1 MRFLMRSTPLSPLAA
16 IITFLIGVLS
26 VVVAGSLFQQ
36 TSVETIDGITV
47 VDDAI
52 GFGCN
57 RQDPK
62 SEARAIYSAI
72 INNGS
77 YDEDPLIVIDEM
89 SDVIG
94 GTPGNLDPAETSGVS
109 AETIENY
116 RVNND
121 KSSSIRPFVAGL
133 PHVRVMSPKEHKYLF
148 RKIVLDHAGFHKKYP
163 GSRGILSFSNIGY
176 NVAHTQAIAY
186 FSFNGGGQN
195 GHGSFVM
202 LLKVKGNWT
211 VADTFGLWR
220 S

>member
-1 MRFLMRSTPLSPLAA
+1 MRSTPLSPLAV
-16 IITFLIGVLS
+16 IITFLVGVLS
-26 VVVAGSLFQQ
+26 VVLAGSLFQH
-36 TSVETIDGITV
+36 TYVETIDGITI
-47 VDDAI
+47 VDDATE
-52 GFGCN
+52 FGCN
-57 RQDPK
+57 RQDPE

-77 YDEDPLIVIDEM
+77 YDQDPLIVIDEI
-89 SDVIG
+89 SDVIR

-121 KSSSIRPFVAGL
+121 KSSSIRSFVAGL
-133 PHVRVMSPKEHKYLF
+133 PRVRVMSPKDHKYLF
-148 RKIVLDHAGFHKKYP
+148 RNTVLDHAGFHKKYP

-176 NVAHTQAIAY
+176 NDAHTQAIAY

-195 GHGSFVM
+195 GHGAFLM